1 MSADFKKWRSI
12 GRIQDYL
19 EEIDRK
25 YQYTETRMNAKVNC
39 MEQMQ
44 ELFFIMEKS
53 KRKNEHRFVQSLPIM
68 QDSLHGFMVM

>member
-25 YQYTETRMNAKVNC
+25 YQYTETRMNAKV
-39 MEQMQ
+39 
-44 ELFFIMEKS
+44 K
-53 KRKNEHRFVQSLPIM
+53 
-68 QDSLHGFMVM
+68 LHGTNAGIIFHNGEIKAQKTNTDLYSRCR